1 MKKAEACET
10 LQEIRACIDEIDF
23 AIIDQLALRKSFVE
37 SAAQFKKSVSEVK
50 ASDRVKAMM
59 EARRTYALEKG
70 LSPDFIQSLFEGI
83 VAYFIKGETEHWQKE
98 NKSDDG
104 LIIVDAKVEDARAIL
119 SLQKR
124 AFIQEAERAENNY
137 DIPAMHQTL
146 ADMEE
151 DFKQYSIL
159 KATIQAYIVGSVRA
173 RIIDGVCHIGR
184 LVVEPIYQQQGYGA
198 ALMEAIQA
206 RFSQA
211 REFELF
217 TGEKSL
223 ENIRFYSKR
232 GYVLIEHFA
241 DQYGFKLVRMRK
253 KV

>member
-1 MKKAEACET
+1 MKKAEECET
-10 LQEIRACIDEIDF
+10 LQEIRACIDEIDC
-23 AIIDQLALRKSFVE
+23 AVIEQLVLRKSFVE
-37 SAAQFKKSVSEVK
+37 SAAKFKKSVSEVK

-59 EARRTYALEKG
+59 EARRTWAQEKG
-70 LSPDFIQSLFEGI
+70 LNPDFIQSLFERI
-83 VAYFIKGETEHWQKE
+83 VAYFIKGETEHWLKK
-98 NKSDDG
+98 NKSDDT
-104 LIIVDAKVEDARAIL
+104 LIIIDAKVEDARAIL

-124 AFIQEAERAENNY
+124 AFIQEAEKAGNNY

-159 KATIQAYIVGSVRA
+159 KATIQSHIVGSVRA

-184 LVVEPIYQQQGYGA
+184 LVVEPIFQQKGYGA
-198 ALMEAIQA
+198 ALMEAIEA
-206 RFSQA
+206 RFPQA

-217 TGEKSL
+217 TGEQSP

-241 DQYGFKLVRMRK
+241 DHYGFKLVRMRK
-253 KV
+253 A